1 MINKEENYIG
11 LGENLVDC
19 LSCDEKISETDFYAK
34 YRICPFCN
42 FHYSVDFSKRL
53 EIISDQGSFVEFNK
67 NITVRKP
74 KNLRLNQNYK
84 KNVKT
89 TRERTGLEEAV
100 ITGTCNIGGIKSVII
115 LLDFGF
121 LGGSMGIIVGEK
133 VSKAF
138 SYSRKNSL
146 PVLSVISSG
155 GRRVQEG
162 VFSLIQM
169 IKTTNATDELNDKKL
184 PHVSILTNPSGG
196 QVYSSFAIS
205 ADIKIAEPGAIIGM
219 FSRNEIAKTSI
230 DNEGIDLTSENFFEN
245 GLIDN
250 IISRNN
256 LKKEIS
262 SILESLTSNNK
273 IPKKVDLELPE
284 IEFVKSNQTKKIE
297 KSRPSAK
304 QYLNIIFDDVISL
317 KDNNEKNL
325 STLGIAKLG
334 PQSVIYLIQN
344 FQRINKSNDG
354 KLNINDFERIKD
366 AIKLSKKFKL
376 PTIFFVDNK
385 GINNTFKNEISG
397 IANLLS
403 ENIKL
408 LSNHEEPLISIITG
422 ETTSEG
428 SLPYFISDS
437 VLMLEYSILNTG
449 LDSAGKDILSSY
461 DCLETGIIDKIIQE
475 PPLGASKGL
484 EDMSRLIK
492 ISLINHLSILNYK
505 SKRKLVKSRI
515 KKFQAIDMSHKKL
528 TESVSNEIKI
538 WRNVLRAGYKALR
551 S

>member
-19 LSCDEKISETDFYAK
+19 LSCQEKISETDFYAK

-344 FQRINKSNDG
+344 FQRINKINDG

-449 LDSAGKDILSSY
+449 LDSAGKDILSAY

-492 ISLINHLSILNYK
+492 ISLINQLSILNYK

>member
-19 LSCDEKISETDFYAK
+19 LSCQEKISETDFYAK

-284 IEFVKSNQTKKIE
+284 IEFVTSNQTKKIE

-492 ISLINHLSILNYK
+492 ISLINQLSILNYK

>member
-19 LSCDEKISETDFYAK
+19 LSCQEKISETDFYAK

-492 ISLINHLSILNYK
+492 ISLINQLSILNYK

>member
-19 LSCDEKISETDFYAK
+19 LSCQEKISETDFYAK

-449 LDSAGKDILSSY
+449 LDSAGKDILSAY

-492 ISLINHLSILNYK
+492 ISLINQLSILNYT

>member
-19 LSCDEKISETDFYAK
+19 LSCQEKISETDFYAK

-74 KNLRLNQNYK
+74 KNLKLNQNYK

-230 DNEGIDLTSENFFEN
+230 DNEGVDLTSENFFEN

-284 IEFVKSNQTKKIE
+284 IEFLKSNQTKKIE

-385 GINNTFKNEISG
+385 GINNTFK
-397 IANLLS
+397 
-403 ENIKL
+403 
-408 LSNHEEPLISIITG
+408 
-422 ETTSEG
+422 
-428 SLPYFISDS
+428 
-437 VLMLEYSILNTG
+437 
-449 LDSAGKDILSSY
+449 
-461 DCLETGIIDKIIQE
+461 
-475 PPLGASKGL
+475 
-484 EDMSRLIK
+484 
-492 ISLINHLSILNYK
+492 
-505 SKRKLVKSRI
+505 
-515 KKFQAIDMSHKKL
+515 
-528 TESVSNEIKI
+528 
-538 WRNVLRAGYKALR
+538 
-551 S
+551 

>member
-19 LSCDEKISETDFYAK
+19 LSCQEKISETDFYAK

-344 FQRINKSNDG
+344 FQRINKINDG

-492 ISLINHLSILNYK
+492 ISLINQLSILNYT

>member
-19 LSCDEKISETDFYAK
+19 LSCQEKISETDFYAK

-344 FQRINKSNDG
+344 FQRINKINDG

-449 LDSAGKDILSSY
+449 LDSAGKDILSAY

-492 ISLINHLSILNYK
+492 ISLINQLSILNYT

>member
-19 LSCDEKISETDFYAK
+19 LSCQEKISETDFYAK

-74 KNLRLNQNYK
+74 KNLSLNQNYK

-230 DNEGIDLTSENFFEN
+230 DNEGVDLTSENFFEN

-449 LDSAGKDILSSY
+449 LDSAGKDILSAY

-492 ISLINHLSILNYK
+492 ISLINQLSILNYT

-538 WRNVLRAGYKALR
+538 WRNVLKAGYKALR

>member
-11 LGENLVDC
+11 LGENLREC
-19 LSCDEKISETDFYAK
+19 LSCQEKISETDFYEK
-34 YRICPFCN
+34 YRICPYCN
-42 FHYSVDFSKRL
+42 FHYSIDFAKRL
-53 EIISDQGSFVEFNK
+53 EVISDQGSFVEFNK
-67 NITVRKP
+67 NISVRKP
-74 KNLRLNQNYK
+74 KNLKLNPNYK
-84 KNVKT
+84 KNVKN

-100 ITGTCNIGGIKSVII
+100 VTGTCNIGGIKTVII

-133 VSKAF
+133 ISKAF
-138 SYSRKNSL
+138 SYSKKNSL

-162 VFSLIQM
+162 IFSLIQM

-184 PHVSILTNPSGG
+184 PHIALLTNPSGG
-196 QVYSSFAIS
+196 QVYSSFAVS

-219 FSRNEIAKTSI
+219 FSRNEIGKTSI
-230 DNEGIDLTSENFFEN
+230 DNKEIDLTSENFFEN

-250 IISRNN
+250 IVTRNN
-256 LKKEIS
+256 LKKEIA
-262 SILESLTSNNK
+262 SILESLTSTDK

-284 IEFVKSNQTKKIE
+284 IEFIKSNQTKKIE

-304 QYLNIIFDDVISL
+304 QYFYSIFDDVIPL
-317 KDNNEKNL
+317 KDNSEKNL

-334 PQSVIYLIQN
+334 SQSIIYLVQN
-344 FQRINKSNDG
+344 FQRINKTNGG
-354 KLNINDFERIKD
+354 KLNINDFEKIKD
-366 AIKLSKKFKL
+366 AIRFSKKFKL
-376 PTIFFVDNK
+376 PIIFFVDNK
-385 GINNTFKNEISG
+385 GINNTFENEISG
-397 IANLLS
+397 IANSLA

-408 LSNHEEPLISIITG
+408 LSNHDEPLISIITG

-449 LDSAGKDILSSY
+449 LDSKGKDILDSY
-461 DCLETGIIDKIIQE
+461 DCLDIGIIDKIIKE

-492 ISLINHLSILNYK
+492 INIINELSILNYT
-505 SKRKLVKSRI
+505 SKRKLIRTRI
-515 KKFQAIDMSHKKL
+515 RKFQEIDMRHTKL
-528 TESVSNEIKI
+528 VESVSNEIKV
-538 WRNVLRAGYKALR
+538 WRNVLKAGYKALR
-551 S
+551 N

>member
-19 LSCDEKISETDFYAK
+19 LSCQEKISETDFYAK

-344 FQRINKSNDG
+344 FQRTNKSNDG

-449 LDSAGKDILSSY
+449 LDSAGKDILSAY

-492 ISLINHLSILNYK
+492 ISLINQLSILNYT

-538 WRNVLRAGYKALR
+538 WRNVLRTGYKALR